1 MSRNVK
7 KSRKQAAADAP
18 PAVPMLT
25 PEQFV
30 EQLRALRA
38 QVAEVSPLTAEQR
51 RALRNQAA
59 ESESVIQASINV
71 ISASDTIIGTAV
83 GAPAEGVQTM
93 VDEANRWEVVENEL
107 KATWQGVAG
116 ANLIRRQKIA
126 VIAAQ
131 AYNIGKQ
138 LARVPGGKDLV
149 PHVAE
154 VRRQRSLARRKK
166 RTPKTPGTPA
176 PAPGTPSAPA
186 TPQAAETT
194 PAADT
199 SMAVKE

>member
-1 MSRNVK
+1 MSRIQK
-7 KSRKQAAADAP
+7 KSRNQAAADTP

-38 QVAEVSPLTAEQR
+38 QVAEVTPLTAEQR
-51 RALRNQAA
+51 RILRSQGAQ
-59 ESESVIQASINV
+59 SETVIQASINV
-71 ISASDTIIGTAV
+71 ISASDTITTAV

-93 VDEANRWEVVENEL
+93 VNDANRWEIVENEL
-107 KATWQGVAG
+107 KATWKGVEG

-126 VIAAQ
+126 VITAQ

-138 LARVPGGKDLV
+138 LARVPEGADLV
-149 PHVAE
+149 PHVEE
-154 VRRQRSLARRKK
+154 VKRQRSLARRKK
-166 RTPKTPGTPA
+166 RASQTPGTPA
-176 PAPGTPSAPA
+176 PAPGVPPVPVN
-186 TPQAAETT
+186 PQATETT

-199 SMAVKE
+199 SMTAKA

>member
-1 MSRNVK
+1 MSKIQK
-7 KSRKQAAADAP
+7 KSPKQTAADTP

-38 QVAEVSPLTAEQR
+38 QVAEVSPLTADQR
-51 RALRNQAA
+51 RILRNQGSL
-59 ESESVIQASINV
+59 SETVIQASINV
-71 ISASDTIIGTAV
+71 ISASGTIETAV

-93 VDEANRWEVVENEL
+93 VDEANRWEIVENEL
-107 KATWQGVAG
+107 KATFKGVEG

-126 VIAAQ
+126 IIAAQ
-131 AYNIGKQ
+131 AYGIGKQ
-138 LARVPGGKDLV
+138 LARVPQNAELV

-154 VRRQRSLARRKK
+154 VKHQRTLARRKK
-166 RTPKTPGTPA
+166 RAAKTPGTPA

-186 TPQAAETT
+186 TQQVAETT

-199 SMAVKE
+199 SMTAKKA